1 MADFPSDVT
10 GHTRL
15 RKTMGK
21 VGASVTM
28 TTMTDI
34 VTFAISASSDFPAV
48 RFFCFFAMAA
58 ILMTYLL
65 VMTVFLAFMSLD
77 VSRIEASRLDLL
89 CCVKQKNSL
98 EPWKRSSSTISRK
111 VRQFFSEFSK
121 NISALGSKYV
131 LGRA

>member
-1 MADFPSDVT
+1 MILIIFILSKKNHAALDDLPSDVT
-10 GHTRL
+10 GHARL
-15 RKTMGK
+15 RKAMGK

-48 RFFCFFAMAA
+48 RSFCYFAMAA

-77 VSRIEASRLDLL
+77 VSRIEASRWDFL
-89 CCVKQKNSL
+89 CCVKQQKKSSA
-98 EPWKRSSSTISRK
+98 PWKKSSSTIAKK
-111 VRQFFSEFSK
+111 VGQLYS
-121 NISALGSKYV
+121 
-131 LGRA
+131 